1 MHVLHLEATPA
12 LTWDTGASIATIF
25 SALFTGVTIIYLVW
39 QSKILSRSIRA
50 QTNQAV
56 VAMQMQVD
64 KLLIEHHYAREY
76 LYGDSPLPP
85 AETEIG
91 LRVRAIIDIAVNV
104 IDNTY
109 QQRDLLPKDMLEAW
123 IRFAME
129 TTERRGVQ
137 EYLLENP
144 HWYPTA
150 QSRIYRVKLEEMTGK
165 PEPLPAYA
173 QNPNG

>member
-1 MHVLHLEATPA
+1 MHYVMNVQSAGLS
-12 LTWDTGASIATIF
+12 WSDGASIATIF
-25 SALFTGVTIIYLVW
+25 SAAFTGVTILFLIR
-39 QSKILSRSIRA
+39 QSKILTWSIRS

-56 VAMQMQVD
+56 VAMQIQVD

-85 AETEIG
+85 AGTELG

-109 QQRDLLPKDMLEAW
+109 QQRDQLPDDMLEAW

-129 TTERRGVQ
+129 TTERRAVR
-137 EYLLENP
+137 EYLIENP

-150 QSRIYRVKLEEMTGK
+150 QSRIYRAKLEKMTGK
-165 PEPLPAYA
+165 PEPLPTYE